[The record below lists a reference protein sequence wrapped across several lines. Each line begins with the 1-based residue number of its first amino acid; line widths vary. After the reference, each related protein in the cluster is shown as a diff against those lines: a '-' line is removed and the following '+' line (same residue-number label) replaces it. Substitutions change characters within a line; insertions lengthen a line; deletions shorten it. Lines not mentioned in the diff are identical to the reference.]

1 MDTNFISNII
11 PIAVAFT
18 AGYFAYFTAIS
29 TKEKEIRIKKYEELG
44 MKIFTHLEEMSFFV
58 AILIISIDNKIKE
71 MGNNPSL
78 ETSVLHDIYYNHEK
92 SPNPKTARQ
101 ISISLA
107 FTDKEIKDEIDV
119 FFAWYEKEIR
129 KNLYIS
135 TSLINPQIKRSFSA
149 DELKTLKENLKTM
162 TPKIKKVKNE
172 TTSKLAESYHNT
184 LSVNNRVTIKCIL
197 FAIVLIIVCY
207 FSLSKTEPEV
217 KNIYEIHVSGES
229 RL

>member
-44 MKIFTHLEEMSFFV
+44 IKIFTHFEEMSFFV
-58 AILIISIDNKIKE
+58 ATLIICIDNKLNK
-71 MGNNPSL
+71 MGNTPSL

-92 SPNPKTARQ
+92 SPNPSTARQ

-107 FTDKEIKDEIDV
+107 FTDKKIKDEIDI
-119 FFAWYEKEIR
+119 FFEWYEKEIR

-135 TSLINPQIKRSFSA
+135 TSLINPQIKKSFSA
-149 DELKTLKENLKTM
+149 DELATLKENLNTM
-162 TPKIKKVKNE
+162 IPKIKKSKDE
-172 TTSKLAESYHNT
+172 TTSKLAGSYHKT
-184 LSVNNRVTIKCIL
+184 LSINNRVTIKCTL
-197 FAIVLIIVCY
+197 FAIALIIACY